1 MDQAKTP
8 WIFQETEPNNIF
20 PSGCYTVDDF
30 QMSFPECDA
39 LDLLQV
45 LEALHL
51 CTQVLSLSL
60 STHTHTHKPLTE
72 FHIKDCYGNYSIKGG
87 VMKKKI
93 VHNV

>member
-1 MDQAKTP
+1 MNQAKTP
-8 WIFQETEPNNIF
+8 WLSQETEPNCIF

-60 STHTHTHKPLTE
+60 YLSNIHSILTE
-72 FHIKDCYGNYSIKGG
+72 KRVVISIW
-87 VMKKKI
+87 
-93 VHNV
+93 